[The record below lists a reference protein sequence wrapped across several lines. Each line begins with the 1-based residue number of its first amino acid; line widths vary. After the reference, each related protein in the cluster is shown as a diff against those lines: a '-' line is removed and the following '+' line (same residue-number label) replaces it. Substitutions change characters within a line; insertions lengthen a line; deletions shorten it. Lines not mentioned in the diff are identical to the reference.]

1 MEMTEMDDIEK
12 SRTEYVVRLEQTL
25 QHAQAELAR
34 YKAIAEKWEPKLHAE
49 ISPADQQARF
59 TLEFGGKRTTATIT
73 FPAMAQTDPT
83 TATSAIVDALIESN
97 VAARLRDVVMP
108 EVQRIQPSLKAMA
121 GAGKW

>member
-1 MEMTEMDDIEK
+1 MMDDIEK
-12 SRTEYVVRLEQTL
+12 NRSEYVGRLEMTL
-25 QHAQAELAR
+25 QHAQAELAK

-49 ISPADQQARF
+49 ISPADQQCRF

-73 FPAMAQTDPT
+73 FPSMSHTDPT

-97 VAARLRDVVMP
+97 VAQRLREVVAP
-108 EVQRIQPSLKAMA
+108 EVDRIQPSIKMMA